1 MTALALTSSQRRKL
15 KARAH
20 PLSPVVQVGRGG
32 VSDAFV
38 AELDRA
44 LEAHE
49 LVKIRLRGEREERAA
64 QLADVTA
71 RLDCAVVGT
80 VGGVAILYRE
90 SDEDTD
96 DEDTDDEEDRE

>member
-1 MTALALTSSQRRKL
+1 MTAVALTASQRRRL

-44 LEAHE
+44 LESHE
-49 LVKIRLRGEREERAA
+49 LVKVRLRGEREDRAA
-64 QLADVTA
+64 QLTDVTA
-71 RLDCAVVGT
+71 RLDCTVVGT
-80 VGGVAILYRE
+80 VGAVAILYRE
-90 SDEDTD
+90 SEDGAG
-96 DEDTDDEEDRE
+96 EKEERE

>member
-1 MTALALTSSQRRKL
+1 MAALALTSSQRRAL

-20 PLSPVVQVGRGG
+20 PLSALVQVGRGG

-44 LEAHE
+44 LESHE
-49 LVKIRLRGEREERAA
+49 LVKVRLRGEREERAA
-64 QLADVTA
+64 QLGDVTA

-80 VGGVAILYRE
+80 VGSVAILYLESEDDGVGTEERE
-90 SDEDTD
+90 
-96 DEDTDDEEDRE
+96 

>member
-1 MTALALTSSQRRKL
+1 MTAVALTASQRRRL

-44 LEAHE
+44 LESHE
-49 LVKIRLRGEREERAA
+49 LVKVRLRGEREDRAA
-64 QLADVTA
+64 QLTDVTA
-71 RLDCAVVGT
+71 RLDCMVVGT
-80 VGGVAILYRE
+80 VGAVAILYRE
-90 SDEDTD
+90 SEDGAG
-96 DEDTDDEEDRE
+96 EKKERE

>member
-1 MTALALTSSQRRKL
+1 MTTVALTASQRRQL

-20 PLSPVVQVGRGG
+20 PLAPVVQVGRGG

-44 LEAHE
+44 LESHE
-49 LVKIRLRGEREERAA
+49 LVKVRLRGEREERAA
-64 QLADVTA
+64 QLTEVTA

-80 VGGVAILYRE
+80 VGAVAILYRE
-90 SDEDTD
+90 SADGGGGAKE
-96 DEDTDDEEDRE
+96 RQ

>member
-1 MTALALTSSQRRKL
+1 MTAPSLTASQRREL
-15 KARAH
+15 RARAH
-20 PLSPVVQVGRGG
+20 PLAPVAQVGRGG

-49 LVKIRLRGEREERAA
+49 LIKVRLRGEREERAA
-64 QLADVTA
+64 QLDDVTA
-71 RLDCAVVGT
+71 QLDCAVVGT

-90 SDEDTD
+90 ADEDG
-96 DEDTDDEEDRE
+96 DEAKERA

>member
-1 MTALALTSSQRRKL
+1 MTAAALTASQRRTL

-20 PLSPVVQVGRGG
+20 SLSPVVQVGRGG

-44 LEAHE
+44 LESHE
-49 LVKIRLRGEREERAA
+49 LVKVRLRGEREERAA
-64 QLADVTA
+64 QLGEVTA
-71 RLDCAVVGT
+71 RLNCMVVGT

-90 SDEDTD
+90 SNDGGDET
-96 DEDTDDEEDRE
+96 EAGE